1 MIGHVFKYP
10 INFPDEAG
18 KVIEIQMPSKWAIC
32 DIHHQDDCIFLWAM
46 VDVHAPLEKYK
57 FVVHGTGWKIDDV
70 ENLYFLKTV
79 HMPNGL
85 VWHVFAV
92 KEEINER

>member
-10 INFPDEAG
+10 INFPNEAG
-18 KVIEIQMPSKWAIC
+18 KVIELNLPNNFAIC
-32 DIHHQDDCIFLWAM
+32 DINHQDDCIFLWAM
-46 VDVHAPLEKYK
+46 VDIHAPLEPYQ

-70 ENLYFLKTV
+70 ENLFFLKTV

-92 KEEINER
+92 QELQK